1 MGLEYENKEIASNEV
16 NIINAV
22 SRFRDEVRENAK
34 GDFKRIYEI
43 CDKFRDYDLVD
54 LNIRL
59 VDKKIGEPAL
69 WQYEAKEVLIKE
81 RDAKLQDKLKK

>member
-1 MGLEYENKEIASNEV
+1 MGLEYSATAVASNEG

-22 SRFRDEVRENAK
+22 TKFRDEIRQNAK
-34 GDFKRIYEI
+34 TDFKKLYEI

-59 VDKKIGEPAL
+59 EDKKIGEPSI
-69 WQYEAKEVLIKE
+69 WKYESKEILIKE
-81 RDAKLQDKLKK
+81 R